1 LRLKP
6 QARLTLRTDAHYL
19 RLSNARDLWYQG
31 GGAFQKTSFGYVG
44 RSGGGKKSL
53 GTMFDLSLDYSLA
66 SRTALTFYIAGVTG
80 SSVARGV
87 YPAGNRARYAYVE
100 LTQRF

>member
-1 LRLKP
+1 
-6 QARLTLRTDAHYL
+6 
-19 RLSNARDLWYQG
+19 
-31 GGAFQKTSFGYVG
+31 VG
-44 RSGGGKKSL
+44 RPSGGKKTL

-66 SRTALTFYIAGVTG
+66 SRTALTFYLAGVTG

-87 YPAGNRARYAYVE
+87 YPLGNSARYAYVE